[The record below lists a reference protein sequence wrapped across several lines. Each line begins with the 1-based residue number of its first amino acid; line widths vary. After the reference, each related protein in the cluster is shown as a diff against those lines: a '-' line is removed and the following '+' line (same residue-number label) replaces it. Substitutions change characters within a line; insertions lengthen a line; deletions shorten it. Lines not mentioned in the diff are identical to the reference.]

1 MAQNEKIIISVVLQ
15 DKNVSKKTKEA
26 ATSIKKLSVE
36 QKALAKATKEAN
48 FWTTE
53 QGVALAKAKI
63 SATIAKKETFELA
76 KAQVELT
83 KKTKQGKTQTGLNNA
98 ILTEAGRA
106 ASDAAYGMQG
116 MANNLGQLLTLMS
129 QHVETKGGFV
139 ASMKSLGKSLMG
151 SGGVLILLQLLI
163 SYLPQI
169 EAWFK
174 GISNSVGFLSK
185 SFKEAANSVKSTVGA
200 FELYTETLKD
210 SNKSQEQH
218 KRATEG
224 LKNEFPDYIRLL
236 NESGA
241 SLDDVAK
248 NTDKARIAEEL
259 YLKVLMKR
267 AMANAAK
274 EKIEE
279 ESAAKLQENIKAFT
293 KFREMGFDVN
303 SVEEFR
309 EEWSI
314 IEEQGMPSM
323 KMYESLR
330 KKGLSLDE
338 DRLDKAKELVKN
350 LDKELKKR
358 DENIKILA
366 KFANIE
372 SNTDGG
378 GGGERVVRTFKQ
390 RLLDLSQQL
399 LKFQNDLRK
408 TSFRTQQQI
417 IKENGEASE
426 AVITAKK
433 DQFIET
439 QKSRF
444 KEFEAEQELR
454 KNQEGANK
462 QLINKAIEDARNKK
476 DESIRLAN
484 EEATGVI
491 SAIKKVTKARLD
503 NQKAIEEFRATKRGA
518 SVQEAVSSTDV
529 SALTGMERVEAEKDL
544 DQMRYENK
552 VYAANL
558 ELALETTTEDKRRD
572 IKSKMLIW
580 EQEKRRE
587 DLENEIDAIEERK
600 RVQMEYVGFAEQ
612 SASILNNLSQRNDKL
627 SKAAMV
633 AEKTVAIAK
642 VLVNAQA
649 SIAARTAQD
658 SMIPVIMPSPTGGIP
673 NPMKPVSTKGMIKDN
688 TKTKISAAL
697 AIANIL
703 TGGRS
708 MKGGGGAGG
717 DSGAGGAQQVVQP
730 PDFNI
735 IGSTGV
741 NQLAGAI
748 GTTTKEP
755 VKAYVVSSEVST
767 AQELDRNIVESASI

>member
-1 MAQNEKIIISVVLQ
+1 MNTSQN
-15 DKNVSKKTKEA
+15 
-26 ATSIKKLSVE
+26 
-36 QKALAKATKEAN
+36 
-48 FWTTE
+48 
-53 QGVALAKAKI
+53 
-63 SATIAKKETFELA
+63 
-76 KAQVELT
+76 
-83 KKTKQGKTQTGLNNA
+83 
-98 ILTEAGRA
+98 
-106 ASDAAYGMQG
+106 Y
-116 MANNLGQLLTLMS
+116 
-129 QHVETKGGFV
+129 HC
-139 ASMKSLGKSLMG
+139 
-151 SGGVLILLQLLI
+151 
-163 SYLPQI
+163 
-169 EAWFK
+169 
-174 GISNSVGFLSK
+174 
-185 SFKEAANSVKSTVGA
+185 
-200 FELYTETLKD
+200 
-210 SNKSQEQH
+210 
-218 KRATEG
+218 
-224 LKNEFPDYIRLL
+224 
-236 NESGA
+236 
-241 SLDDVAK
+241 
-248 NTDKARIAEEL
+248 
-259 YLKVLMKR
+259 
-267 AMANAAK
+267 
-274 EKIEE
+274 
-279 ESAAKLQENIKAFT
+279 
-293 KFREMGFDVN
+293 
-303 SVEEFR
+303 
-309 EEWSI
+309 
-314 IEEQGMPSM
+314 
-323 KMYESLR
+323 
-330 KKGLSLDE
+330 
-338 DRLDKAKELVKN
+338 
-350 LDKELKKR
+350 
-358 DENIKILA
+358 
-366 KFANIE
+366 
-372 SNTDGG
+372 
-378 GGGERVVRTFKQ
+378 KQ

-439 QKSRF
+439 QKLRF

-454 KNQEGANK
+454 KKQKGANID
-462 QLINKAIEDARNKK
+462 LINKAIEDARNKK

-491 SAIKKVTKARLD
+491 NAIKDVTEARLN

-529 SALTGMERVEAEKDL
+529 SALTGMERVEAERDL

-572 IKSKMLIW
+572 IKSQMLIW

-587 DLENEIDAIEERK
+587 DLQNEIDVIEEKK

-612 SASILNNLSQRNDKL
+612 SASILNNLSQRNNKL
-627 SKAAMV
+627 SKAAIV
-633 AEKTVAIAK
+633 AEKAVAIAK
-642 VLVNAQA
+642 VLINAQA
-649 SIAARTAQD
+649 AIAARTAQD
-658 SMIPVIMPSPTGGIP
+658 SMIPNIAPSPTGGVP
-673 NPMKPVSTKGMIKDN
+673 NPMKPISKGGRIKDN